1 MLQCKR
7 TTAGRW
13 HSRGSR
19 WAAAA
24 LCTWRRRSGR
34 PSSRRPPRPA
44 NVCAFKDNSEQGF
57 QGSDGQ
63 VVTVAAVCPRP
74 ARVCAFRGSCPQPAM
89 SHAMQCRS
97 IRHRQ
102 AMCMAAL
109 LPGLQH
115 TKAASTGHKECQV
128 GGTAALPPLERPP
141 CSHASIGR
149 CQPPSHAQKP
159 AQQLTLS
166 MPRTSPRIS
175 AARNSMQP
183 PHTNSVRSCTP
194 GIARDLYRGAP
205 TDSTCEWLRSSKSRH
220 AARAPQ

>member
-128 GGTAALPPLERPP
+128 GGTAALPPRAPAMQP
-141 CSHASIGR
+141 CQHR
-149 CQPPSHAQKP
+149 
-159 AQQLTLS
+159 S
-166 MPRTSPRIS
+166 MPATEPCTKTSTAAHPEYAARIS
-175 AARNSMQP
+175 
-183 PHTNSVRSCTP
+183 PHLCRP
-194 GIARDLYRGAP
+194 
-205 TDSTCEWLRSSKSRH
+205 EQH
-220 AARAPQ
+220 AAAPHKLCALLHTRHSA